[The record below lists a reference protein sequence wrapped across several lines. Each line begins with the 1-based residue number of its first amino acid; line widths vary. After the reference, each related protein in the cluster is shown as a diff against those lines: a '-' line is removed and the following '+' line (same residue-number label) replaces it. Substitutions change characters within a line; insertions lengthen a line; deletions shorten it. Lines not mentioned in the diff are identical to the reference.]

1 MRRSHFTI
9 ALLLSFLAT
18 LGGLQWWQRV
28 EYPIAVWL
36 ILGFLVFFAL
46 LVLLFH
52 MYSCTGTRVHVLGGI
67 LLCVAVGSSFAL
79 LRVAR
84 TTHVTTPT
92 DIEAFA
98 NGQEVMVR
106 GRIVDAPDRRPMKT
120 RYTVEVSSL
129 ALRDAP
135 LRGAPPA
142 FAEASAGRQG
152 DTNIPVKGKIL
163 ATDYALWP
171 RHEYG
176 DEVMIKGVLEHPEP
190 FDDFAYDRYLSRY
203 GIYAIISRAE
213 VQMLSSGHDSAL
225 LGTLIKLRERFE
237 AQINRIMPEPHA
249 SFLAGLLTGSRRGLP
264 EHVLEDFRATGLTH
278 IIAVSGANVAI
289 VLEVIAAMLFFLPLR
304 FRFLPSLLALAAFTL
319 FVGASPSVVRAAI
332 MGGLGLLALH
342 SGRERHTLIAIL
354 VAGSLM
360 AGWNPKLLWYDAGFQ
375 LSFLSVLGLSFF
387 NPFLEKPSKLIPDI
401 LGMREAFRMTI
412 AAQIMAVPFVAFL
425 FGEFSLI
432 APLANILIA
441 PFVPIAMLLG
451 AVAVFASFLFLPLGF
466 FLGYP
471 TYGALEAILSV
482 AHVLGNQSFALFK
495 VYSISVWW
503 MGAYYLLLLLI
514 LYHLYTKIRGPSL
527 P

>member
-1 MRRSHFTI
+1 MRRSHLTI

-79 LRVAR
+79 LRVAQ
-84 TTHVTTPT
+84 TTHVTTLA

-106 GRIVDAPDRRPMKT
+106 GIIADAPDRRPLKT
-120 RYTVEVSSL
+120 RYTVNVSKIEVLGASS
-129 ALRDAP
+129 
-135 LRGAPPA
+135 
-142 FAEASAGRQG
+142 ASRRVILNSH
-152 DTNIPVKGKIL
+152 DTLHGIHVRGKIL

-176 DEVMIKGVLEHPEP
+176 DEVFLRGKLEKPEP
-190 FDDFAYDRYLSRY
+190 FSGFAYDRFLSRY

-213 VQMLSSGHDSAL
+213 VQTLSLGHGYAIFA
-225 LGTLIKLRERFE
+225 TLIHLRERFE

-471 TYGALEAILSV
+471 TYGALEAILFV
-482 AHVLGNQSFALFK
+482 AHALGNKSIALFK
-495 VYSISVWW
+495 IHSISVWW
-503 MGAYYLLLLLI
+503 MAAYYLLLLLI